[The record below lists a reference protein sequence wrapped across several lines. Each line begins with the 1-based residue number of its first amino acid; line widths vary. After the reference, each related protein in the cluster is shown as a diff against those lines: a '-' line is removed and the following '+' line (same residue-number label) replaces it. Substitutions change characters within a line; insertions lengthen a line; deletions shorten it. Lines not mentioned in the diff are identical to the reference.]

1 MTDDLLERL
10 RRAMPGSVVLMNEQ
24 PFHACLFTS
33 QEREDMNQ
41 SNRSNQCDAHGR
53 DYDSYSKA
61 AGAGNSSAGLANR
74 AMPGTMPVEVK
85 RFDVPAE
92 RFEVLL
98 GDFSECCVRLDRVAD
113 RLGGAEAES
122 EPGAPTQQKLV
133 TRGVADRY
141 SVLADEYAEHM
152 RVLSRVLQRLERL

>member
-1 MTDDLLERL
+1 
-10 RRAMPGSVVLMNEQ
+10 
-24 PFHACLFTS
+24 
-33 QEREDMNQ
+33 MNQ

-74 AMPGTMPVEVK
+74 AMYATEVEVK

-98 GDFSECCVRLDRVAD
+98 GDFGECCVRLDRVAD

-122 EPGAPTQQKLV
+122 EPSAPTQQKLV